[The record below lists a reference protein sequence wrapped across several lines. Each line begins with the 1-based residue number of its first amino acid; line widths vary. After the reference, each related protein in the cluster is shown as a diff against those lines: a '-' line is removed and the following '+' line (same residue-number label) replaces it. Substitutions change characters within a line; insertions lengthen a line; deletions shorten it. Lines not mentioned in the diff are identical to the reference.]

1 MNKLLILTG
10 LLLVFLTLGC
20 GSNRAQNNSLFE
32 SSTTKMDAGKYADAL
47 TGYKQL
53 ESAGNKTPA
62 LYTNMGVLY
71 FKTHQLGK
79 SILSF
84 EKGLLIAP
92 LDTELVYNRD
102 KVLTKLTSAVDSNNS
117 SFDLSR
123 DTFFRTLDILNII
136 VIIDII
142 LCGLAFLFFLM
153 KPSEQ
158 TKFYNTKTFRTVL
171 AASVAVLILISVVVR
186 VYESTKYVVVTT
198 PDATIYLGPSTQ
210 SKMIINVNEG
220 YKMEVTNKFGG
231 WYEIKDFQGKTGW
244 VSAEKLGEVD

>member
-1 MNKLLILTG
+1 MNKLLIFTG
-10 LLLVFLTLGC
+10 VTLVFLALGC
-20 GSNRAQNNSLFE
+20 GSKKAQNNSLFE
-32 SSTTKMDAGKYADAL
+32 LSTKNMDAGKYADAL

-53 ESAGNKTPA
+53 ESAGIKTPA

-102 KVLTKLTSAVDSNNS
+102 KVLTKLTSAVDANNS
-117 SFDLSR
+117 SFDSSR
-123 DTFFRTLDILNII
+123 ETFFRTLDILNII
-136 VIIDII
+136 VFIDII
-142 LCGLAFLFFLM
+142 LCGLAFLFFLI

-158 TKFYNTKTFRTVL
+158 TKFYNAKTFRTVL
-171 AASVAVLILISVVVR
+171 AASVVILILISVVVR
-186 VYESTKYVVVTT
+186 VYESTKYVIVTT

-210 SKMIINVNEG
+210 SKVISTVNEG
-220 YKMEVTNKFGG
+220 YKLEVTNKFAG
-231 WYEIKDFQGKTGW
+231 WFEIRDFQGKTGW
-244 VSAEKLGEVD
+244 VSAEKIGEID

>member
-1 MNKLLILTG
+1 MNKLLIFSG
-10 LLLVFLTLGC
+10 LILFFLTAGC
-20 GSNRAQNNSLFE
+20 RGNRAQNSSLFE
-32 SSTTKMDAGKYADAL
+32 LSTKQMDAGKYTDAL
-47 TGYKQL
+47 TGYKQI
-53 ESAGNKTPA
+53 ESGGNKTPA

-79 SILSF
+79 SILCF

-117 SFDLSR
+117 SFDSSR
-123 DTFFRTLDILNII
+123 ESFFRTLDILNII
-136 VIIDII
+136 VIIDIV
-142 LCGLAFLFFLM
+142 LCSLVFLFFLI

-171 AASVAVLILISVVVR
+171 AASVGVLILISIVVR
-186 VYESTKYVVVTT
+186 IYESTKYVVVTT

-210 SKMIINVNEG
+210 SKVISNVNEG
-220 YKMEVTNKFGG
+220 YKMEVTNKFDS
-231 WYEIKDFQGKTGW
+231 WFEIKDFQGKTGW
-244 VSAEKLGEVD
+244 VSAEKLGEIN